1 MSIAN
6 SLDLDLASP
15 INLGPTRFVDNYR
28 NFNSVLDLVFM
39 YPNNTG
45 FNKHTLNPNIHLPSN
60 HVPLIIDVGI
70 KKENIDITIQ
80 VIKKDSKEEE
90 AFIKDVIKN
99 VRHIDISDLKSQE
112 DIQRYIT
119 LLTMAFKD
127 AWSIHFTTKHIIKY
141 SKE

>member
-1 MSIAN
+1 
-6 SLDLDLASP
+6 
-15 INLGPTRFVDNYR
+15 
-28 NFNSVLDLVFM
+28 M

-90 AFIKDVIKN
+90 TFIKDIIEN
-99 VRHIDISDLKSQE
+99 IRHIDTSDLKSQV
-112 DIQRYIT
+112 DIQRYVV
-119 LLTMAFKD
+119 
-127 AWSIHFTTKHIIKY
+127 IKRQA
-141 SKE
+141 S